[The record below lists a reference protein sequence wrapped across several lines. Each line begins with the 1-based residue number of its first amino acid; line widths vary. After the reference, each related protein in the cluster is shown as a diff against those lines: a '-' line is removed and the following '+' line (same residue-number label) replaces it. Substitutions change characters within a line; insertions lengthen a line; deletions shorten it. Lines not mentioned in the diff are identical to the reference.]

1 MSKKL
6 QLLRNLMK
14 NGSLTNGKIVNAYLL
29 PRTDPHESE
38 YISNHYQRVKFISGF
53 SGSNAMVLVTDSK
66 ALCWTDGR
74 YFDQAIQEFEEGWE
88 LMKQAVPDS
97 ITPTEWLSLN
107 IPNGSVI
114 GFDPHLVSQE
124 TVKTMKNKLEVMKM
138 ELLPIEKNFI
148 DELWESRPKED
159 IKGVRLLGIE
169 YTGEDVFSKI
179 ERLRKILKDKKCDS
193 IILTLLD
200 DIAWLYNI
208 RGNDID
214 YNPVVFS
221 YAFVTMDEAYLFI
234 NKKKLPEGYEE
245 HLKGI
250 QIFDYEK
257 VSDVLKEY
265 HNNKSK
271 DNIFYKMWI
280 PSTTNYGLSSL
291 ISETNIYDSLSP
303 VQILKATKNETEL
316 KGMREAH
323 IRDSSAVIE
332 FLIWLEEELK
342 SGKVLSEKIAMNKLD
357 TLRSTKDKFVSLS
370 FDTISAVNEHAA
382 LPHYKMTEKSSL
394 PLKFGDVYL
403 VDSGGQYLDGTT
415 DVTRTVIVGNNINNE
430 FIDLFTQV
438 LIGHIECAMAKFPEG
453 ILGCRLD
460 SFARHCLWENGY
472 DFGHGT
478 GHSFGSFLNVHEGP
492 GSIGFRN
499 SNENG
504 KLKAGQMMTIEP
516 GYYRTLNWGIRIEN
530 CYEIIKCN
538 VNSGASNFL
547 TFSPLTLVPIQKKLI
562 NKNML
567 SIKQVNWLNDYH
579 RVVYDTM
586 TNYFTRYSQE
596 KEILWLK
603 EACAPI

>member
-14 NGSLTNGKIVNAYLL
+14 NGSLTNGKIVNVYLL
-29 PRTDPHESE
+29 PRTDPHKSE
-38 YISNHYQRVKFISGF
+38 YISDRYQRVKFISGF
-53 SGSNAMVLVTDSK
+53 SGSNAMVLVTNSK

-74 YFDQAIQEFEEGWE
+74 YFDQAIEEFEEGWE

-97 ITPTEWLSLN
+97 ITPLEWIDLN
-107 IPNGSVI
+107 IPSGSVI
-114 GFDPHLVSQE
+114 AFDSHLVSQE
-124 TVKTMKNKLEVMKM
+124 TAITMKNKLEALKI
-138 ELLPIEKNFI
+138 ELLPIEKNFV
-148 DELWESRPKED
+148 DEIWENRPEEE
-159 IKGVRLLGIE
+159 IKKIKLLGVE
-169 YTGEDVFSKI
+169 YAGEDVPSKI
-179 ERLRKILKDKKCDS
+179 ERLRDTIREKKCDS

-200 DIAWLYNI
+200 DIAWLFNI
-208 RGNDID
+208 RGNDIE

-221 YAFVTMDEAYLFI
+221 YALITMDESYLFI

-245 HLKGI
+245 HLKGVK
-250 QIFDYEK
+250 IFDYEK
-257 VSDVLKEY
+257 ISDILKEY
-265 HNNKSK
+265 HSKNKE
-271 DNIFYKMWI
+271 NISHKMWV

-291 ISETNIYDSLSP
+291 ISEGNTYASLSP
-303 VQILKATKNETEL
+303 VQVLKAIKNETEL
-316 KGMREAH
+316 NGMRQAH
-323 IRDSSAVIE
+323 IRDSGAVIE

-342 SGKVLSEKIAMNKLD
+342 SGKTLSEKIAMNKLD
-357 TLRSTKDKFVSLS
+357 SLRSTKDKFVSLS

-382 LPHYKMTEKSSL
+382 LPHYKMTEKSNL

-403 VDSGGQYLDGTT
+403 VDSGGQYFDGTT
-415 DVTRTVIVGNNINNE
+415 DVTRTVIVGDNINNE

-453 ILGCRLD
+453 IIGCRLD
-460 SFARHCLWENGY
+460 SFARHSLWDNGY

-492 GSIGFRN
+492 GSISFRN
-499 SNENG
+499 PQENG
-504 KLKAGQMMTIEP
+504 QLKAGQMMTIEP
-516 GYYRTLNWGIRIEN
+516 GYYRTSHWGIRIEN

-567 SIKQVNWLNDYH
+567 SSKQVNWLNDYH
-579 RVVYDTM
+579 SMVYDIM
-586 TNYFTRYSQE
+586 TSYFKRQCQE
-596 KEILWLK
+596 KEISWLK
-603 EACAPI
+603 EACAPL